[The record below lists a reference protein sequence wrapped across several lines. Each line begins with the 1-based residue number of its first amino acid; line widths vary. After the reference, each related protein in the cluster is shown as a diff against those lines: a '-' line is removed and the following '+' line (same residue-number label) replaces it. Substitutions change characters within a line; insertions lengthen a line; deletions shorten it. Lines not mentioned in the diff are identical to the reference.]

1 MELIDDFRLGMQR
14 LASGVSIVTATAADG
29 VRYGLTATSVFSL
42 SLYPP
47 SLVVGINKETRLGE
61 VIYSVP
67 AFAVNV
73 LGAGHRHVAEAFAGR
88 VSGLRGSARFA
99 YGEWRYSAEGVPILD
114 DAPACF
120 VCKVGDIIER
130 STHLL
135 LIGDVANVY
144 MAGKDSALLVY
155 SVRRFGST
163 RPGGA

>member
-1 MELIDDFRLGMQR
+1 MEAIDDFRLGMQR
-14 LASGVSIVTATAADG
+14 LASGVSVVTTASADG

-61 VIYSVP
+61 VIPSVP
-67 AFAVNV
+67 AFAVSV

-99 YGEWRYSAEGVPILD
+99 YGSWRYSTEGVPILD
-114 DAPACF
+114 DSPASF
-120 VCKVGDIIER
+120 TCKVGDIIER

-135 LIGDVANVY
+135 VVGDVANVY
-144 MAGKDSALLVY
+144 IGRKENSLLVY
-155 SVRRFGST
+155 SARRFSSISC
-163 RPGGA
+163 AAV